1 MAGKILDEVDRK
13 IISIL
18 MANAR
23 TTYREIAKSVGLTD
37 VAVIKRIK
45 KLEGSKVI
53 KKYTAIVDPTALG
66 YSKISFTGVNVKPEK
81 LFDVVRELREK
92 NYVKYL
98 ALTIGDHDILV
109 VVWAPT
115 GEELDK
121 IHSEIKSIEGVVSVY
136 PAILSEVLKDEAY
149 V

>member
-1 MAGKILDEVDRK
+1 VAGRILDEVDRK

-53 KKYTAIVDPTALG
+53 KKYTAIVDPTTLG

-81 LFDVVRELREK
+81 LFDVVRELKEK

-98 ALTIGDHDILV
+98 ALTTGDHDILV
-109 VVWAPT
+109 VIWAST

-121 IHSEIKSIEGVVSVY
+121 IHSEIKSIEGVISVY